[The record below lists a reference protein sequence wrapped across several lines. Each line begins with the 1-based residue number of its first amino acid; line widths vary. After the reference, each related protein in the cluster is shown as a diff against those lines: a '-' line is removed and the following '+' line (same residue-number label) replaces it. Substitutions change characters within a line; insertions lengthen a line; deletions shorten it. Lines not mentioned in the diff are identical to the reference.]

1 METRSDAS
9 TQSPLHSPA
18 PIARAHGQQ
27 TRTPR
32 TGVHPGAHP
41 TTKNTFTHLYDVL
54 STSPVRIANFRPSLS
69 EVAMASM
76 VEGRQ
81 SLWLCVAIWVFTL
94 QIPIATSRYRQH
106 IVPYKM
112 LKQVERKNNKRISTF
127 PNTFSATQTSIPS
140 IIRVAGIP
148 EERQR
153 VRKPIRI
160 LT

>member
-1 METRSDAS
+1 
-9 TQSPLHSPA
+9 
-18 PIARAHGQQ
+18 
-27 TRTPR
+27 
-32 TGVHPGAHP
+32 
-41 TTKNTFTHLYDVL
+41 
-54 STSPVRIANFRPSLS
+54 
-69 EVAMASM
+69 MASM